1 MCMHMHTSHYLRMLS
16 DCVAAI
22 WGQCWIDGQLVE
34 ICMALQGGRWGTT
47 GRHNDIVLKLFL
59 EGSYMYR
66 VTERHLVP
74 CFIVCAQ
81 SLNHLGIWSAGLGCT
96 REQLFS
102 VGGECRTAS
111 VLVTPTC
118 ISKCVFKCIS
128 RQLSCVHIQMDFT
141 VSQWCLQVHSE
152 CPSM

>member
-1 MCMHMHTSHYLRMLS
+1 MCMHMYTSHYLRMLCS
-16 DCVAAI
+16 ESPIV
-22 WGQCWIDGQLVE
+22 WLLFEGSVE
-34 ICMALQGGRWGTT
+34 SMVNWSRLCMTLQGGRWGTT

-81 SLNHLGIWSAGLGCT
+81 SLSHLGIWSAGLGCT

-128 RQLSCVHIQMDFT
+128 RQLSCVHIQMNFT
-141 VSQWCLQVHSE
+141 VSFAS
-152 CPSM
+152 P